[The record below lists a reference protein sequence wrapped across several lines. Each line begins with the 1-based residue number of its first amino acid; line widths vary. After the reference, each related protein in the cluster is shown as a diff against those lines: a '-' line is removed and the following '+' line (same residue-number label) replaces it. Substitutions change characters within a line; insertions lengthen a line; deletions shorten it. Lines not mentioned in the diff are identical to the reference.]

1 MIQRRVVP
9 VVVACL
15 FLLLLAPA
23 SVLGASSHRTVVMR
37 DACDGP
43 SFNAPP
49 PAGIGPG
56 TCARNGGVTLGKFVD
71 QLHAMHRAP
80 AWRFAPSQMK
90 LASGGTVTATNR
102 GGEFHT
108 FTEVANFG
116 PGCVDFLNVAIGLP
130 AGQLAPEC
138 AIPGIFGATGA
149 GPGGTVTTDA
159 LGTATHKF
167 QCLIHPWMRT
177 TVNVG

>member
-1 MIQRRVVP
+1 
-9 VVVACL
+9 VVACL

-49 PAGIGPG
+49 PAGVGPG
-56 TCARNGGVTLGKFVD
+56 TCARNGGVTLQEFIG
-71 QLHAMHRAP
+71 QLTTMHQAP

-90 LASGGTVTATNR
+90 LASGGAVAATNR

-108 FTEVANFG
+108 FSEVANFG
-116 PGCVDFLNVAIGLP
+116 GGCVDFLNGILGL
-130 AGQLAPEC
+130 AAVPEC
-138 AIPGIFGATGA
+138 ANPAILGATGA
-149 GPGGTVTTDA
+149 GSGGTVTTGA
-159 LGTATHKF
+159 LGTGTHRF